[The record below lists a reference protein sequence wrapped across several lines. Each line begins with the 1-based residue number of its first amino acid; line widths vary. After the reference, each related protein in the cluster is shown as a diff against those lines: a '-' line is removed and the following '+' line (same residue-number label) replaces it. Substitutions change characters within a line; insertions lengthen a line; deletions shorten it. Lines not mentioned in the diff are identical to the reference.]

1 MSMIPEDFIDDP
13 RILAQVRTHNVE
25 RIIQNRRDSFM
36 GYQGALMNPGGKGAR
51 DEKVVDI

>member
-1 MSMIPEDFIDDP
+1 MIPEDFIDDP